1 MAEAIKEAARMRREH
16 GWKTYLIKF
25 NDYYSYT
32 FNPKFF
38 PNFELL
44 GEVDAE
50 GKVNP
55 VPKRKKSF
63 FHT

>member
-1 MAEAIKEAARMRREH
+1 MAEAIKEAARMRREY

-25 NDYYSYT
+25 RDYYSYT

-38 PNFELL
+38 PNFELI
-44 GEVDAE
+44 GEVNE
-50 GKVNP
+50 KGEVSP
-55 VPKRKKSF
+55 SPKSKKSL